1 MKKILYIS
9 VNSKE
14 ECDSASKTV
23 ARALIDE
30 VLSECRYRIPRYKD
44 HNHNIDEECCDIPHH
59 HHHHNICCD
68 EHHHHHHY
76 DNERCEGKYEH
87 GAKNECC
94 EGKHHH
100 HHHFEEKCCDEH
112 EKFNISNE
120 DTLNEGINTNV
131 DKKEE
136 LIAQQITNDILDEN
150 QAEETLKEKAKEYY
164 EKIKDNT
171 CCEEK
176 SEQECNSKENKCCEA
191 DEECDSKESKCCES
205 DKKNND
211 EWEECNDFIVE
222 EVDLYKD
229 YIPVLTHEFF
239 KCKNTLVDGVGP
251 CCDSMSEEK
260 KKDLD
265 RIRELAYQFKEAD
278 VYIIAAPVWSLL
290 FPAPLK
296 QYLDCVILNGITAK
310 ISKHECRGL
319 LNDKERKMIFVQSVG
334 GELPMLLRCK
344 LDYSTPYLKDIS
356 KFLGISKFM
365 DLLVDGTGYTEC
377 EKRDAINEALK
388 DVPSIARRIIK

>member
-30 VLSECRYRIPRYKD
+30 VLSECKYRIPRHKH
-44 HNHNIDEECCDIPHH
+44 HNCNIDEECCDIPHH

-76 DNERCEGKYEH
+76 AHERCDKDS
-87 GAKNECC
+87 KLECC
-94 EGKHHH
+94 EKENYHNFKENCCNTHN
-100 HHHFEEKCCDEH
+100 EK
-112 EKFNISNE
+112 NIDN
-120 DTLNEGINTNV
+120 TNKLNETNN
-131 DKKEE
+131 DKKNE
-136 LIAQQITNDILDEN
+136 QI
-150 QAEETLKEKAKEYY
+150 AEEITHEVLEETATGEVLKEKAKEFY
-164 EKIKDNT
+164 EKIKDNIN
-171 CCEEK
+171 CEEK
-176 SEQECNSKENKCCEA
+176 IDQGYEGKENKCCEV
-191 DEECDSKESKCCES
+191 EKSCE
-205 DKKNND
+205 D
-211 EWEECNDFIVE
+211 EWQECNEFIVE

-239 KCKNTLVDGVGP
+239 KCKNTLVDGPGP
-251 CCDSMSEEK
+251 CCESMSEEK

-296 QYLDCVILNGITAK
+296 QYLDCVISNGITAK
-310 ISKHECRGL
+310 ISKHECKGL
-319 LNDKERKMIFVQSVG
+319 LDDKERKMIFVQSVG
-334 GELPMLLRCK
+334 GELPILLRCK

-377 EKRDAINEALK
+377 EKQDAINEALK